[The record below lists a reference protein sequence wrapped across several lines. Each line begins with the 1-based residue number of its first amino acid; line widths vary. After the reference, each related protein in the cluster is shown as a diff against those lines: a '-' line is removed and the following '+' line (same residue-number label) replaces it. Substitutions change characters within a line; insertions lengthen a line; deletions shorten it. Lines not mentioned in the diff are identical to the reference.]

1 MSIIHPHQGEPHTG
15 QTTDWL
21 ILANLL
27 QINGYSIFDDHVLK
41 ANIGQYWNS
50 TESEIKVDKE
60 NNRLTIIQRSLQ
72 KKTVQTSYLYSVVKT
87 IKTDSPFIPAFIRDK
102 FKKELEPYL
111 TETHKTLPLHEL
123 LCECSDSLRKALVF
137 LYKIFDYF
145 IDYIVEVFANLAP
158 SDLLFHHLYYGSII
172 TLNAE
177 ELLLII
183 RAQYPDYSF
192 HPSIDINYYNRV
204 QKSYRL
210 QENKT
215 SDLTADEPPRRINI
229 ISSRQDIFFT
239 PLETPD
245 ELDRANYLL
254 PEFEFF
260 QFTVKEKIQNKME
273 ASMRLLNCHEAFCRE
288 WDGDIQL
295 TSITD
300 LSSNNIGNFKAD
312 LRETFFPS
320 YRREIPKVF
329 ETEFFDKIIKLI
341 FKGELNDSW
350 TVFES
355 STNNRYFN
363 NEYSNY
369 LWIAFN
375 DKTFEVVLIA
385 GTDYP

>member
-1 MSIIHPHQGEPHTG
+1 
-15 QTTDWL
+15 
-21 ILANLL
+21 
-27 QINGYSIFDDHVLK
+27 
-41 ANIGQYWNS
+41 
-50 TESEIKVDKE
+50 
-60 NNRLTIIQRSLQ
+60 
-72 KKTVQTSYLYSVVKT
+72 
-87 IKTDSPFIPAFIRDK
+87 
-102 FKKELEPYL
+102 
-111 TETHKTLPLHEL
+111 
-123 LCECSDSLRKALVF
+123 
-137 LYKIFDYF
+137 
-145 IDYIVEVFANLAP
+145 
-158 SDLLFHHLYYGSII
+158 
-172 TLNAE
+172 
-177 ELLLII
+177 
-183 RAQYPDYSF
+183 
-192 HPSIDINYYNRV
+192 
-204 QKSYRL
+204 
-210 QENKT
+210 
-215 SDLTADEPPRRINI
+215 PPRRINI